1 MCSPLRPKATPMRL
15 LIFSILSAI
24 SLFASAAAPQ
34 SVAAADSV
42 ALAAQDTTTA
52 TTSNYIHRLERYKH
66 LWQSLI
72 PKGNKLQFAGNMGM
86 FSLGPTWIYGKN
98 RQWETTLMLGFIPK
112 HSSDKVRLTF
122 TLKEDFVPWSIKL
135 PCRLSW
141 IEFKPLA
148 TGIYLNTVLSN
159 EFWTSLPK
167 KYPNGYYWFATRL
180 RPNIYLGERLEFNIP
195 ESRRQIAKSICVFYE
210 ISTCDYFIIQK
221 IHNKHFSPEKFLTL
235 SLGLQ
240 FEWL

>member
-1 MCSPLRPKATPMRL
+1 MRL
-15 LIFSILSAI
+15 LIFSILSVV
-24 SLFASAAAPQ
+24 SLLVSVSAVAAPQ
-34 SVAAADSV
+34 SSAAADSV
-42 ALAAQDTTTA
+42 SLAMLDSASAPTTT
-52 TTSNYIHRLERYKH
+52 TSTAYIRRLERYRH
-66 LWQSLI
+66 LWQNLI
-72 PKGNKLQFAGNMGM
+72 PKGVKLQFAGNMGM

-98 RQWETTLMLGFIPK
+98 RQWETSLLFGFIPK

-135 PCRLSW
+135 PRSLSW

-148 TGIYLNTVLSN
+148 TGIYLNSVLSN

-195 ESRRQIAKSICVFYE
+195 ESRRQLAKSICVFYE
-210 ISTCDYFIIQK
+210 ISTCDYYFVQR

-235 SLGLQ
+235 SFGLQ